1 MIVVID
7 NRDSFVWNLAE
18 YVSIFSKVKV
28 VPNTVSL
35 AELKRLNPDGL
46 IISPGPGAP
55 WKERDVGVSAKVFE
69 LQLPT
74 LGVCLGHQIIA
85 HVFGGEVA
93 KVKPVHGKASF
104 VEHDGRGIFRGVANP
119 LRAGRYHS
127 LAVLKPPKGFAVSA
141 RLAEDGMIMGIRSK
155 DGSIEG
161 VQFHPE
167 SVLTPREEGLRIIK
181 NFVDHVREGLRDQ
194 ER

>member
-18 YVSIFSKVKV
+18 YVSMFSRVKV
-28 VPNTVSL
+28 VPNSVSL
-35 AELKRLNPDGL
+35 SEIKRLNPDGL

-55 WKERDVGVSAKVFE
+55 WKERDVGVSARVFE

-85 HVFGGEVA
+85 HVFGG
-93 KVKPVHGKASF
+93 KVGRVEPVHGKASLI
-104 VEHDGRGIFRGVANP
+104 EHDGEGIFRGVANP

-127 LAVLKPPKGFAVSA
+127 LAVLKPPRGFAVSA
-141 RLAEDGMIMGIRSK
+141 RLAGDGMIMGLRSR

-167 SVLTPREEGLRIIK
+167 SILTPREEGLKIIG
-181 NFVDHVREGLRDQ
+181 NFVSHVREGLRNQ